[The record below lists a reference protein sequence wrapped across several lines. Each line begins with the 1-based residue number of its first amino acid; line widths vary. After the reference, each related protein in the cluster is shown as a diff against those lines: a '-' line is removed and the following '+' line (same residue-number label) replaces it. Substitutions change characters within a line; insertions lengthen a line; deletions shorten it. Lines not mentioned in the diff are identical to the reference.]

1 MIAAPDR
8 LGVFGGTF
16 DPPHL
21 GHLIL
26 AEAAADHL
34 GLARVLFVP
43 AGIPPHK
50 EAPAVRAGAEHRAEM
65 TRLAIAGNAR
75 FALARTDLERPG
87 PHYTVDML
95 RLLREEYP
103 GSDLV
108 LLVGGDSLRDL
119 PTWSRPQELIAL
131 ARLGV
136 LRRPADD
143 VNLEALERAIPGL
156 AARVT
161 WIPAPRLDI
170 ASSAIATA
178 IAAGRSVRYLVPD
191 AVLAYIEAHSLY
203 KE

>member
-1 MIAAPDR
+1 MIPPPER

-21 GHLIL
+21 GHLVL

-43 AGIPPHK
+43 AGAPPHK
-50 EAPAVRAGAEHRAEM
+50 EASAVRAGADHRLAM

-75 FALARTDLERPG
+75 FALARTDIDRPG

-95 RLLREEYP
+95 RLLRDEYP
-103 GSDLV
+103 HSDLV
-108 LLVGGDSLRDL
+108 LLIGGDSLRDL

-143 VNLEALERAIPGL
+143 IDLAALERAIPGL
-156 AARVT
+156 TARVE

-170 ASSAIATA
+170 SSSAIAAA

-191 AVLAYIEAHSLY
+191 AVLAYIEAHGLY